1 VTILLIDLNKFKAI
15 NDRYGHAMGDALLSE
30 LADLLATSVRQTAG
44 RRDAVGRLCGDEFLV
59 VLPGADEDGAFAV
72 IDRLTAILAS
82 HTFALLAAN
91 DGMPPPVV
99 GYSLGVAVAPRDG
112 TDAAALLATA
122 DRAMYQ
128 AKRGS
133 SGAIRFA
140 TSPVGPRA
148 AAKIAG

>member
-1 VTILLIDLNKFKAI
+1 
-15 NDRYGHAMGDALLSE
+15 M
-30 LADLLATSVRQTAG
+30 
-44 RRDAVGRLCGDEFLV
+44 
-59 VLPGADEDGAFAV
+59 

-82 HTFALLAAN
+82 HTFALLVAN
-91 DGMPPPVV
+91 DGMPPPIV

-112 TDAAALLATA
+112 DDAAALLAAA

-140 TSPVGPRA
+140 AGPIGSRA
-148 AAKIAG
+148 AKKIAG